1 MGCCCSTKTE
11 KWSSPLLDIG
21 DEDDVYRTEDDLVQP
36 TPAPPNSPNDIITG
50 RSDTPYSTAGNE
62 FVI

>member
-1 MGCCCSTKTE
+1 MGCCFSRKTE
-11 KWSSPLLDIG
+11 KWSKPLLVID
-21 DEDDVYRTEDDLVQP
+21 DENDVYRTEDILVQP
-36 TPAPPNSPNDIITG
+36 TSAPPNSPNDIIE